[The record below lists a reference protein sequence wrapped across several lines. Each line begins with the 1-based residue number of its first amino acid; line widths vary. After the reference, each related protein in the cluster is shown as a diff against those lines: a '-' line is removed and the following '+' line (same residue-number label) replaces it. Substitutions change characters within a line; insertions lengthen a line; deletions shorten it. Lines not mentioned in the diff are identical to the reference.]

1 MFSFH
6 IFAVDELSVSVS
18 ALFLINTALFFL
30 LNIRLGSDDHKILST
45 SFIMMIVMTMEI
57 IIIAGGSLAME
68 CPAAAS
74 ALIVFPHPQCNALAL
89 GSESEHSVHIA
100 LYIVQSVQGLFNT
113 VL

>member
-1 MFSFH
+1 
-6 IFAVDELSVSVS
+6 
-18 ALFLINTALFFL
+18 
-30 LNIRLGSDDHKILST
+30 
-45 SFIMMIVMTMEI
+45 MMIVMTMEI

-100 LYIVQSVQGLFNT
+100 LYIVQSVQGLFNIILKKNT
-113 VL
+113 QL

>member
-1 MFSFH
+1 
-6 IFAVDELSVSVS
+6 
-18 ALFLINTALFFL
+18 
-30 LNIRLGSDDHKILST
+30 
-45 SFIMMIVMTMEI
+45 MMIVMTMEI

-74 ALIVFPHPQCNALAL
+74 ALIVFPHPPQCNALAL

>member
-1 MFSFH
+1 MM
-6 IFAVDELSVSVS
+6 
-18 ALFLINTALFFL
+18 
-30 LNIRLGSDDHKILST
+30 
-45 SFIMMIVMTMEI
+45 IMMMMEI

-100 LYIVQSVQGLFNT
+100 LYTVYKVCKVSSNIVQ
-113 VL
+113 